1 MRQSGGLAIRPSLYL
16 GDPEPEISPSPWIP
30 TVSGPRF
37 PALSRQIDG
46 RTAVYVDGPGGT
58 QVPQDV
64 IAAMSGVL
72 RRGVGNI
79 GGHFEASADAVA
91 VVAAARGAIADL
103 LNAAIPEEIVFG
115 QNMTSLTF
123 AISRS
128 IAKTWNP
135 GDEIVVTRLD
145 HDANVWPWVVAAR
158 ACGVEVRYADFDPA
172 AGCTLSVAAVAA
184 QLSDR
189 TRLVAV
195 THASNALGT
204 IVDVGAISDA
214 AHAVGALCYVDAV
227 HYTPHGSVDVRDTGC
242 DFLVASAYKF
252 FGPHT
257 GVMYGRH
264 DLLSELDAARVRP
277 SPHEPPGKWETGTQS
292 FESLAG
298 VTAAVDYLAG
308 LGEGPNRRAAL
319 RSAMGVIKD
328 YERSLSDRFLSGL
341 SEIPGVTLY
350 GLADSEG
357 RVPTFGLEISGIS
370 PSDAARLLA
379 QEGIFAW
386 SGDHYAVEVMR
397 RLDVERGRLL
407 RIRFAHYTIPEEVD
421 LVLEALKRLAGP

>member
-1 MRQSGGLAIRPSLYL
+1 MYL
-16 GDPEPEISPSPWIP
+16 
-30 TVSGPRF
+30 
-37 PALSRQIDG
+37 
-46 RTAVYVDGPGGT
+46 DGPGGT
-58 QVPQDV
+58 QVPEDV

-72 RRGVGNI
+72 RRGVGNV
-79 GGHFEASADAVA
+79 GGHFEASRDAVA
-91 VVAAARGAIADL
+91 VVAAARGAMADL
-103 LNAAIPEEIVFG
+103 LNAATPDEIVFG

-128 IAKTWNP
+128 IARTWNP

-158 ACGVEVRYADFDPA
+158 ARGVEVKYADFDPA
-172 AGCTLSVAAVAA
+172 VGCTLSVAAVAA
-184 QLSDR
+184 HLSDR

-227 HYTPHGSVDVRDTGC
+227 HYTPHGSVDVQACGC

-264 DLLSELDAARVRP
+264 DLLSELEAAKVRP
-277 SPHEPPGKWETGTQS
+277 SPDEPPGKWETGTQS

-308 LGEGPNRRAAL
+308 LGEGPDRRAAL

-328 YERSLSDRFLSGL
+328 YEQSLSDRFLSGL
-341 SEIPGVTLY
+341 AEISGVSLY
-350 GLADSEG
+350 GPANSEG
-357 RVPTFGLEISGIS
+357 RVPTFGLDIAGIS
-370 PSDAARLLA
+370 PSDAARRLA
-379 QEGIFAW
+379 REGIFAW

-397 RLDVERGRLL
+397 RLGVEKGGLL
-407 RIRFAHYTIPEEVD
+407 RVGFAHYSLPEEVD
-421 LVLEALKRLAGP
+421 LVLEAISRLAGR